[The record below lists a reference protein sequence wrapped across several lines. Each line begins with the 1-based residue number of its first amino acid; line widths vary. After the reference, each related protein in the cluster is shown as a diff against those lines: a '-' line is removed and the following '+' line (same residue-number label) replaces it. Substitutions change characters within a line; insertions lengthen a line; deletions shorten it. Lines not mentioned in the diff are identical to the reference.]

1 MSRSLKRFREVLNLA
16 KCPHCDGHRVLR
28 SVCYGE
34 GHFVKGDC
42 PHCHS
47 CWPFKPTEEEAII
60 AANVGC
66 WLPIGEH
73 DGGKEP
79 VDLWVS
85 DGHFGWR
92 TPKCRWTGG
101 MWEPMLGELPED
113 VENNEYK
120 VTHYREI
127 RGPE

>member
-1 MSRSLKRFREVLNLA
+1 MPKQLA
-16 KCPHCDGHRVLR
+16 KCPHCGGERHIAPKVLWDDPEDR
-28 SVCYGE
+28 FYSLCEECNARGPE
-34 GHFVKGDC
+34 
-42 PHCHS
+42 
-47 CWPFKPTEEEAII
+47 KPTKEEAII